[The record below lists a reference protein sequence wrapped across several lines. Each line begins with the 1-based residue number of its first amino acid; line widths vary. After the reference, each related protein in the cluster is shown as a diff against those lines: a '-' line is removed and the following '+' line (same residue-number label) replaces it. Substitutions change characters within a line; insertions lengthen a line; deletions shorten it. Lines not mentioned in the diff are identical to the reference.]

1 MKLFVR
7 AILVLVA
14 VLAICGES
22 VACTIAVVAPKASK
36 EGGAI
41 LWKNR
46 DNTSYR
52 TSIRYISG
60 GKYAYTGVAPTH
72 RPELGVLCGVNEVGF
87 GIVNAL
93 SSNLPIT
100 DAKGPKSR
108 SVFMAEALANCR
120 TVEEFEEFLRNYKR
134 GGRFTTNIGVGDAT
148 GAAVIFEIWGDG
160 YRCYDVEKMDRGYE
174 VRSNC
179 SFAGDMSRVSR
190 TLRRYN
196 AVREQMAKKRKFS
209 AEDWY
214 DMSCS
219 YYAVGKGDIL
229 RNDDV
234 YEDHTS
240 FVVPHRATVGSFVVV
255 CGKNPRILV
264 SMGYP
269 AACPAIPVWVEAKE
283 QIPECLSGERSH
295 NLGHR
300 FIKAAYSK
308 AGKRPNGKPK
318 YVLNKALVREALKVQ
333 TKVSFPKKMPRNIVK
348 FNRQLDEAFLRHEK
362 AIDEI
367 LQRQVK
373 N

>member
-1 MKLFVR
+1 
-7 AILVLVA
+7 
-14 VLAICGES
+14 
-22 VACTIAVVAPKASK
+22 
-36 EGGAI
+36 
-41 LWKNR
+41 
-46 DNTSYR
+46 
-52 TSIRYISG
+52 
-60 GKYAYTGVAPTH
+60 
-72 RPELGVLCGVNEVGF
+72 
-87 GIVNAL
+87 
-93 SSNLPIT
+93 
-100 DAKGPKSR
+100 
-108 SVFMAEALANCR
+108 
-120 TVEEFEEFLRNYKR
+120 
-134 GGRFTTNIGVGDAT
+134 
-148 GAAVIFEIWGDG
+148 
-160 YRCYDVEKMDRGYE
+160 
-174 VRSNC
+174 
-179 SFAGDMSRVSR
+179 
-190 TLRRYN
+190 
-196 AVREQMAKKRKFS
+196 
-209 AEDWY
+209 
-214 DMSCS
+214 MSCS

-300 FIKAAYSK
+300 FIKVAYSK

-367 LQRQVK
+367 LQK
-373 N
+373 NKN